1 MGADARHVP
10 GTTEGLPRPGGRG
23 GQRHL
28 GAAPS
33 TRPGPA
39 AAAQCPA
46 GGLGGQVSAAVI

>member
-10 GTTEGLPRPGGRG
+10 WSTEGLPRPGGRG

-46 GGLGGQVSAAVI
+46 GGLGGQVSSAVI